1 MRFLAVALLMIC
13 SIGLNSASAQ
23 VVSRIAAVVNKDI
36 ITTNQLDQKLQEQLA
51 KQEQQ
56 PSPAQLGA
64 LRQELLS
71 RLIEET
77 LIEQRIKALNLT
89 ASEEEVE
96 TAVLDVQK
104 KNQLTREALEEA
116 VTTQG
121 LGFEAYRENLRKQ
134 ILRYKLIG
142 KEVRSQVDVSEGEVV
157 EYYRAHLDDYRLT
170 PEVQLSAVTFP
181 ISKKASD
188 QERQQIRKIAGEAL
202 ARLRQHEELA
212 LVVASYNKTYGA
224 TGGELG
230 RFAYGELVPGFV
242 EAIRGVDEGNFSEP
256 VEGAEAIHLL
266 RVDKLLAGGLQQ
278 FDSVKGEIYQMILDQ
293 KTDARI
299 KDWTQSLKTK
309 AFIDI
314 RL

>member
-157 EYYRAHLDDYRLT
+157 EYYRSSGRLSLDSRGSAQCCHLPDI
-170 PEVQLSAVTFP
+170 Q
-181 ISKKASD
+181 K
-188 QERQQIRKIAGEAL
+188 
-202 ARLRQHEELA
+202 
-212 LVVASYNKTYGA
+212 
-224 TGGELG
+224 
-230 RFAYGELVPGFV
+230 
-242 EAIRGVDEGNFSEP
+242 GV
-256 VEGAEAIHLL
+256 
-266 RVDKLLAGGLQQ
+266 
-278 FDSVKGEIYQMILDQ
+278 
-293 KTDARI
+293 
-299 KDWTQSLKTK
+299 
-309 AFIDI
+309 
-314 RL
+314 